1 MDASLPDST
10 PQWVA
15 RRPLRTVSLL
25 ERSGV
30 ARDSSP
36 SPQPSPRGRGG
47 TPVRRAA
54 ILAAAILVA
63 AASGCRLTPLTDRDW
78 APELSRMAGADFNGE
93 QVLVHNVR
101 NSNYRTDTDFDLRFE
116 DRTYD
121 LSKLDSVDYILVP
134 LAAMPRIA
142 HTFVSF
148 GFHGEDYLALSI
160 EVRRLRGQPFNPL
173 YNFLDENEII
183 YLAGDERD
191 LIRLRS
197 NFRKD
202 EVYVYRAK
210 LTPAQC
216 QGLFVDML
224 QRANKLSVKP
234 EFYNTLTNNCENNL
248 IGHLNHVLP
257 QKIPY
262 GYEVLFPGLSDRLL
276 YSRGLIQSSG
286 SFDKTRTTARINRLA
301 ELHPDS
307 PDFSQ
312 QIRRY

>member
-1 MDASLPDST
+1 MATTFL
-10 PQWVA
+10 
-15 RRPLRTVSLL
+15 
-25 ERSGV
+25 
-30 ARDSSP
+30 
-36 SPQPSPRGRGG
+36 
-47 TPVRRAA
+47 AA
-54 ILAAAILVA
+54 IFAAVFVA
-63 AASGCRLTPLTDRDW
+63 AATGCRLTPRSDRDW
-78 APELSRMAGADFNGE
+78 APEFSRMAGADFEGE
-93 QVLVHNVR
+93 QVHVHNVR

-121 LSKLDSVDYILVP
+121 LAKLDSVDYILVP
-134 LAAMPRIA
+134 LAGMPRIA
-142 HTFVSF
+142 HTFISF
-148 GFHGEDYLALSI
+148 GFQGRDYLAISI
-160 EVRRLRGQPFNPL
+160 EVRRLRGQPFNPI

-210 LTPAQC
+210 LTPEQC

-224 QRANKLSVKP
+224 QRANQLSVKP

-248 IGHLNHVLP
+248 IAHLNHVLP

-262 GYEVLFPGLSDRLL
+262 GYQVLFPGLSDHLL
-276 YSRGLIQSSG
+276 YSRGLLQSTG
-286 SFDKTRTTARINRLA
+286 KTFEETRTAARINRMA
-301 ELHPDS
+301 ELHPNS

-312 QIRRY
+312 QIRRF